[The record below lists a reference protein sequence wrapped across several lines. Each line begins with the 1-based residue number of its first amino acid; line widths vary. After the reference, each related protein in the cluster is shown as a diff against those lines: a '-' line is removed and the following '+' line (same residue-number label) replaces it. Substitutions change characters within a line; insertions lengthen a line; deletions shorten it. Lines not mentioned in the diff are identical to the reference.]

1 MRSQQQTDVR
11 LASRTAQN
19 QQWSAPLPDF
29 SNLPRPADAARMRAE
44 WDTRDTMNNRMWTHT
59 QVSGAKAVTANML
72 AHHPSHGAEPFSPL
86 SGRQDAR
93 TYGDESQYFPNAN
106 KATERPT
113 LPPSSLFQNAWME
126 GYHTEDGNTARELR
140 GAVKEDVRW
149 RGADTSARL
158 AGRTFEHQ
166 WIPTSATQ
174 QIVNAQISA
183 SDVLRPRSD
192 DYHLSYR
199 TTQ

>member
-1 MRSQQQTDVR
+1 MRSQNHDSR
-11 LASRTAQN
+11 LASRESQTRHF
-19 QQWSAPLPDF
+19 SAPLPDF
-29 SNLPRPADAARMRAE
+29 SSLPRPSEAARMRAE

-59 QVSGAKAVTANML
+59 QVSGATAVTATML
-72 AHHPSHGAEPFSPL
+72 SQHPTNGAEPFAPL
-86 SGRQDAR
+86 SARQDAR
-93 TYGDESQYFPNAN
+93 TYDQGQYFPNAN

-149 RGADTSARL
+149 RGEDTSARL

-166 WIPTSATQ
+166 WIPASATK

-183 SDVLRPRSD
+183 ADILRPQAD
-192 DYHLSYR
+192 NYHLSYR
-199 TTQ
+199 N